1 MPNLLDFTHFE
12 VSLNRQ
18 TKNCTVSIHKNSGS
32 FDSKTFI
39 SEIESLFNWLS
50 NKLEVSSLL
59 IEFDDDIELL
69 DKGFIENSTP
79 TSFVELC
86 HKIQELTWIQ
96 LLLPQ
101 TIIWDMGKVSDY
113 HMWELS
119 YGGDVRMCDSDTIL
133 VTNIL
138 ERGLCPI
145 FSGPSML
152 NKVFNFSKI
161 KAHLNCGL
169 DLDTDDL
176 LEVGIIHFK
185 NSFGL
190 KKSLLAK
197 VAKQSSVARIQH
209 KRSMNNEL
217 IEDMQTLMNKDREF
231 AHASLVTGDW
241 KKFVNNE
248 DFINPRELGKILK
261 ENKEQFQDSEISA

>member
-12 VSLNRQ
+12 VSLSRE
-18 TKNCTVSIHKNSGS
+18 TKNCTVNIHKNPES
-32 FDSKTFI
+32 FDSKVFI
-39 SEIESLFNWLS
+39 TEIESLFNWLS
-50 NKLEVSSLL
+50 NKLEISSLL
-59 IEFDDDIELL
+59 IEFNEDITLL
-69 DKGFIENSTP
+69 NRDFTANENP
-79 TSFVELC
+79 KSFVDLC

-101 TIIWDMGKVSDY
+101 TIIWDMGKVSDF

-119 YGGDVRMCDSDTIL
+119 YGGDVRMCDDETTLI
-133 VTNIL
+133 TNIL

-152 NKVFNFSKI
+152 NKIFNYSKI

-169 DLDTDDL
+169 ELNTDDL
-176 LEVGIIHFK
+176 LDVGIIHFK

-209 KRSMNNEL
+209 KRSINNEL
-217 IEDMQTLMNKDREF
+217 IEDMQKLMDKDREF

-241 KKFVNNE
+241 KSFAQNKDFV
-248 DFINPRELGKILK
+248 NPRELGRILK
-261 ENKEQFQDSEISA
+261 DNKEQLEESEISA